1 MTRAYVMIQVY
12 NAHTYIYGRYIIYG
26 CNKLASLGE
35 RSTDG
40 LDKHQARE
48 PIPNINRRQNGHAFD
63 TNYPV
68 RGARV
73 ITFSMCGWRDE
84 VMVGFPIPRRI
95 CTFFTGHIG
104 LRLPDKERKREK
116 ERGQK
121 KMHFLITFMTYTQI

>member
-1 MTRAYVMIQVY
+1 MHTLYDPD
-12 NAHTYIYGRYIIYG
+12 NARTHTYTHTGDILFTGAINRP
-26 CNKLASLGE
+26 LGE

-73 ITFSMCGWRDE
+73 IALTMCEWRDE

-95 CTFFTGHIG
+95 CTFFTGRI
-104 LRLPDKERKREK
+104 KV
-116 ERGQK
+116 
-121 KMHFLITFMTYTQI
+121 T